1 MKTTNAFNLED
12 QLKLLI
18 FNLEEGANMFSS
30 PDGLKTY
37 YESIPFEITSAT
49 ELLKEVIRFI
59 KSNTDLFCPD
69 VVFQINYENLK
80 KTFKNSLEN
89 LKANPLVTD
98 ETTEKLQELIDCLDE
113 IMELVDDPAEEKVLV
128 YYQTLSN
135 EFETTRLKKAKHYLH
150 ANIMAILPKKTDM
163 RRKTLEHYRSKYL
176 QKLEENKVFQCKKK
190 HLFGNV
196 FDEICHDGAL
206 IPESIAP
213 TLFKHH
219 KTIGNKEVVL
229 DFFQLFT
236 IYQAIQDELDKVNKS
251 DHDTPADD
259 NMRNWFVGLGDKLK
273 LHAVRQ
279 ELRPNFPTLINDLC
293 QHPDLADALK
303 KKSLKMEYNL
313 KLAYNLFGL
322 MMRKNLFDDNVTM
335 RFVDNLISS
344 QRQDQYIKAGKYN
357 DEGKYNELNPTLR
370 QTATEIIDSWLK
382 NQAKP

>member
-1 MKTTNAFNLED
+1 M
-12 QLKLLI
+12 
-18 FNLEEGANMFSS
+18 
-30 PDGLKTY
+30 
-37 YESIPFEITSAT
+37 
-49 ELLKEVIRFI
+49 
-59 KSNTDLFCPD
+59 
-69 VVFQINYENLK
+69 
-80 KTFKNSLEN
+80 
-89 LKANPLVTD
+89 
-98 ETTEKLQELIDCLDE
+98 
-113 IMELVDDPAEEKVLV
+113 LV
-128 YYQTLSN
+128 YYQTLNN
-135 EFETTRLKKAKHYLH
+135 EFETTKKKKAKHYLH
-150 ANIMAILPKKTDM
+150 ANIMAILPQKADM
-163 RRKTLEHYRSKYL
+163 RRKTLEHYQSKYL
-176 QKLEENKVFQCKKK
+176 QKLEENKVFQCKKM

-219 KTIGNKEVVL
+219 KNIGNKEVVL
-229 DFFQLFT
+229 DFFQLFM

-251 DHDTPADD
+251 DHNTPADD
-259 NMRNWFVGLGDKLK
+259 NMRNWFAGLGDKLQQ
-273 LHAVRQ
+273 HAVRQ
-279 ELRPNFPTLINDLC
+279 ELRPNFPTLISNLC

-303 KKSLKMEYNL
+303 KKSLKVEYNL

>member
-12 QLKLLI
+12 RLKLLI
-18 FNLEEGANMFSS
+18 FNLEEGANLFSS

-59 KSNTDLFCPD
+59 KNNTDLFCPD
-69 VVFQINYENLK
+69 VVFQIDYENLK
-80 KTFKNSLEN
+80 TTFENRLKN
-89 LKANPLVTD
+89 LKTNHLVTE

-113 IMELVDDPAEEKVLV
+113 VMELVDDPTDEKVLV

-135 EFETTRLKKAKHYLH
+135 EFETTRMKKAKHYLH
-150 ANIMAILPKKTDM
+150 ANIMAILPQKTDM
-163 RRKTLEHYRSKYL
+163 RRKTLEHYHSKYL

-206 IPESIAP
+206 IPESLAP

-229 DFFQLFT
+229 DFFQLFM

-251 DHDTPADD
+251 NHNTPTDD
-259 NMRNWFVGLGDKLK
+259 NMRNWFVGLGDKLQQ
-273 LHAVRQ
+273 HAVRQ
-279 ELRPNFPTLINDLC
+279 ELRPNFPMLMSNLC
-293 QHPDLADALK
+293 QHPDLANALK
-303 KKSLKMEYNL
+303 KKSLKVEYNL

>member
-1 MKTTNAFNLED
+1 MED
-12 QLKLLI
+12 RLKLLI
-18 FNLEEGANMFSS
+18 FNLEEGANLFSS

-37 YESIPFEITSAT
+37 YESIPFEITSVT

-59 KSNTDLFCPD
+59 ESNTDLFCPD
-69 VVFQINYENLK
+69 AVFQIDYENLK
-80 KTFKNSLEN
+80 TAFENRLEKLKTNT
-89 LKANPLVTD
+89 LVTS
-98 ETTEKLQELIDCLDE
+98 ETTEKLQELIDCLDVM
-113 IMELVDDPAEEKVLV
+113 IELVDDPTDEKVLV

-135 EFETTRLKKAKHYLH
+135 EFETTRMKKAKHYLH

-176 QKLEENKVFQCKKK
+176 QKMEENKVFQCKEKY
-190 HLFGNV
+190 LFGNV

-213 TLFKHH
+213 TLFKHR
-219 KTIGNKEVVL
+219 KTIESKEVVL
-229 DFFQLFT
+229 DFFQLFM
-236 IYQAIQDELDKVNKS
+236 IYQTIQDELDKMNKS
-251 DHDTPADD
+251 NLNTPADD
-259 NMRNWFVGLGDKLK
+259 NMRSWFVGLGEKLQQHVVK
-273 LHAVRQ
+273 Q
-279 ELRPNFPTLINDLC
+279 ELRPNFPLLISNLC
-293 QHPDLADALK
+293 QHPDLANALK
-303 KKSLKMEYNL
+303 KKSLKVEYNL

-357 DEGKYNELNPTLR
+357 DEGKYNELNSTLR